1 MDTRYQWIRGLSLLF
16 TVLFLVA
23 CSSGNTKVESDLGFD
38 DAPDWVN
45 EGTNMLSTEEG
56 RVLHGVGSAPP
67 LGDFSLQKSTADNR
81 ARAEVA
87 RILSSYME
95 IVSRDYISSGKA
107 AEQGFTEQSI
117 SREID
122 NVTRINL
129 TGARIIGSW
138 KDPKTNTIFSIAEL
152 KLDQV
157 KATLEG
163 VKSMNAGLKA
173 YMNSDGDKI
182 FDRVATDTEK

>member
-1 MDTRYQWIRGLSLLF
+1 MDMRAHWLRGSALLF
-16 TVLFLVA
+16 LTVFLLA
-23 CSSGNTKVESDLGFD
+23 CSPGNTKVESDLGFEG
-38 DAPDWVN
+38 APDWVN
-45 EGTNMLSTEEG
+45 EGTNMLSTKEG

-67 LGDFSLQKSTADNR
+67 LGDFSLQKSAADNR

-107 AEQGFTEQSI
+107 ADQGFTEQSI

-138 KDPKTNTIFSIAEL
+138 KDPETGTIFSIAEL

-157 KATLEG
+157 KDLLEG
-163 VKSMNAGLKA
+163 VEAMNAGLRD
-173 YMNSDGDKI
+173 YMNNEGDAI

>member
-1 MDTRYQWIRGLSLLF
+1 MDTRFQWFRGFVLL
-16 TVLFLVA
+16 VLLALLAA
-23 CSSGNTKVESDLGFD
+23 CSSKTTVESDLGID

-45 EGTNMLSTEEG
+45 EGTNMLSSKDG
-56 RVLHGVGSAPP
+56 RLLHGVGSASP

-95 IVSRDYISSGKA
+95 IVSRDYIESGKA
-107 AEQGFTEQSI
+107 ADEGFTESSI

-129 TGARIIGSW
+129 SGARIIGSW
-138 KDPKTNTIFSIAEL
+138 KDPETNTIFSIAEL

-157 KATLEG
+157 KMTMEG
-163 VKSMNAGLKA
+163 VEEMNAGLKA
-173 YMNSDGDKI
+173 YMGSDGDKI
-182 FDRVATDTEK
+182 FDRVATEGGK